1 MRKTKIVCTIGPACD
16 SKEMMRKMIDAG
28 MNVARI
34 NMSHGVYDQLEV
46 TIKNLK
52 EAIAE
57 SGQNVAILLDTK
69 GPEVRVGTFKDG
81 SVELVEGAEFS
92 LFKNKEEGD
101 ETGVS
106 LSFPKLVDIFESEG
120 QEAIG
125 RELLLDDGIISLV
138 VKSVNP
144 ESIVCTVNKGGVL
157 KNRKSINIPGYF
169 INMPYVSAQ
178 DRKDIEFGLNHGATV
193 VAASFVRNHDDVRT
207 LRDFIDSLGYEYV
220 EIIAKIENQSGVD
233 DMDAII
239 DYADGIMVARGDMG
253 VEIPFIKLPEIQKTI
268 IRKVVSRGKYV
279 ITATQMLESMT
290 TAPRPTR
297 AEISDVA
304 NAVYDGTSAVMLSA
318 ESAAGK
324 YPIESVK
331 ALDAICSEAEEN
343 GEFTALHEYVEEH
356 GMKDTNPIRSSICK
370 AAKNIAQAVGAKAII
385 VESATGR
392 VARAMVHYRPDCPV
406 IAVATSQLV
415 CRKLCLNWGVMAVM
429 GEEKRTSDSITKQ
442 AMEKAL
448 STGVV
453 KKGDAPKPWVVPM
466 PVLIIGTYNE
476 DGTPN
481 AMNAAWSGQWDMK
494 EIMISMGSHVTTK
507 NLDRNGEFTVAFAT
521 KNTMVASDF
530 VGIVS
535 AKNDPKK
542 MEKTGW
548 NIEKAIMVG
557 APVFTDFPMT
567 LECRIKEKYD
577 ESETGYYLVAE
588 IVNILVN
595 EKYLAEDGNPDME
608 KMELIVLDPIHHGY
622 IQLGDKVGKA
632 FADGKALK

>member
-34 NMSHGVYDQLEV
+34 NMSHGVYDRLEVTIKNLKEAIAESGQNVAILLDTKGPEVRVGTFKDGSVELVEGAEFSLFKNKEEGDETGVSLSFPKLVDIFESEGQEAIGRELLLDDGIISLVVKSVNPESIVCTVNKGGVLKNRKSINIPV

-453 KKGDAPKPWVVPM
+453 KKGDTVV
-466 PVLIIGTYNE
+466 VLSSN
-476 DGTPN
+476 
-481 AMNAAWSGQWDMK
+481 
-494 EIMISMGSHVTTK
+494 
-507 NLDRNGEFTVAFAT
+507 
-521 KNTMVASDF
+521 
-530 VGIVS
+530 
-535 AKNDPKK
+535 
-542 MEKTGW
+542 KTC
-548 NIEKAIMVG
+548 
-557 APVFTDFPMT
+557 PTSSTDS
-567 LECRIKEKYD
+567 LNVRI
-577 ESETGYYLVAE
+577 L
-588 IVNILVN
+588 
-595 EKYLAEDGNPDME
+595 
-608 KMELIVLDPIHHGY
+608 
-622 IQLGDKVGKA
+622 
-632 FADGKALK
+632 

>member
-1 MRKTKIVCTIGPACD
+1 MRKTKIVCTIGPACNN
-16 SKEMMRKMIDAG
+16 KETLLEMINAG

-34 NMSHGVYDQLEV
+34 NMSHGAYDDLENTFNV
-46 TIKNLK
+46 LK

-57 SGQNVAILLDTK
+57 SGKIVSILLDTK
-69 GPEVRVGTFKDG
+69 GPEVRVCTFENG
-81 SVELVEGAEFS
+81 SIELIEGQLFS
-92 LFKNKEEGD
+92 LCKNKEVGD
-101 ETGVS
+101 ETGVAI
-106 LSFPKLVDIFESEG
+106 SFPKLIDLFNADG
-120 QEAIG
+120 KAAIG
-125 RELLLDDGIISLV
+125 RELLLDDGLISIVVDSMTPNEIICKV
-138 VKSVNP
+138 VK
-144 ESIVCTVNKGGVL
+144 GGTL
-157 KNRKSINIPGYF
+157 KNRKSINIPGYH

-178 DRKDIEFGLNHGATV
+178 DRKDIEFGLSHGANV
-193 VAASFVRNHDDVRT
+193 VAASFIRTHEDVAT
-207 LRDFIDSLGYEYV
+207 LRDFIDSIGFEYV

-453 KKGDAPKPWVVPM
+453 KKGDTVV
-466 PVLIIGTYNE
+466 VLSSN
-476 DGTPN
+476 
-481 AMNAAWSGQWDMK
+481 
-494 EIMISMGSHVTTK
+494 
-507 NLDRNGEFTVAFAT
+507 
-521 KNTMVASDF
+521 
-530 VGIVS
+530 
-535 AKNDPKK
+535 
-542 MEKTGW
+542 KTC
-548 NIEKAIMVG
+548 
-557 APVFTDFPMT
+557 PTSSTDS
-567 LECRIKEKYD
+567 LNVRI
-577 ESETGYYLVAE
+577 L
-588 IVNILVN
+588 
-595 EKYLAEDGNPDME
+595 
-608 KMELIVLDPIHHGY
+608 
-622 IQLGDKVGKA
+622 
-632 FADGKALK
+632 